1 MVWFHCDLSRPLL
14 IEKYSRFERARLK
27 RRKAIA
33 DFGKRFP
40 GVENIIDQQN
50 IATLNIESLEFFDVQ
65 VTGGYTT
72 PVGRSANQ
80 ANPQWHIKTTDQIR
94 KHHDRAGHNR
104 HNRDWV
110 LSVLAAKG
118 RAKLLDPLSDRLLIE
133 KYFHERMR

>member
-1 MVWFHCDLSRPLL
+1 MAVVEQQGTKSNSPTLPLRL
-14 IEKYSRFERARLK
+14 LVVTRKYWPVVDEACMRLMHWIDHWK
-27 RRKAIA
+27 SL
-33 DFGKRFP
+33 
-40 GVENIIDQQN
+40 GV
-50 IATLNIESLEFFDVQ
+50 DVQ
-65 VTGGYTT
+65 VTGGYATT
-72 PVGRSANQ
+72 VGRSANQ